1 MDFWGYKEI
10 NSGSREGDT
19 SKVDTLGP
27 YCRAFGL
34 VVNSAAMN
42 REDIK
47 EMKKLLEDEGCLLFR
62 GTGLTEEELKTYS
75 LSCFLKSILNLS
87 KSIGFGGKFL

>member
-75 LSCFLKSILNLS
+75 DK
-87 KSIGFGGKFL
+87 IGETDYDKKW

>member
-27 YCRAFGL
+27 YCFAFGF
-34 VVNSAAMN
+34 VVGNAAEE
-42 REDIK
+42 RTDID
-47 EMKKLLEDEGCLLFR
+47 EMKKLLEKTGCLLFR

-75 LSCFLKSILNLS
+75 DK
-87 KSIGFGGKFL
+87 IGETDDDKKW